1 MWTRKELKERGKAA
15 FKANYWRCVL
25 VALILALLAGGVGGV
40 SGYRSSHQISE
51 SQSQTQTD
59 TLQQDLSDLT
69 QSEIDPELQQSIDDL
84 NQALSELPEEEASAA
99 AGAIFAIIAG
109 VIAIAFAVGFILSI
123 LLFNPLQ
130 VGCQRF
136 FTQNSKERAE
146 LNEMGYGFGRGG
158 YGRVVKTMLITD
170 IFLIL
175 WTLLFIIPG
184 LIKSYSYR
192 MVPYILAQEP
202 EISGR
207 DAINRSREMMDGH
220 KWNTFVLDLSFILWI
235 LLTIVTLGIVGVFY
249 VNPYYY
255 ATNAELYY
263 TLSGKNSST
272 DPMLG

>member
-25 VALILALLAGGVGGV
+25 LALILALLAGGVGGV

-84 NQALSELPEEEASAA
+84 NQALSELPGEEASAA

-123 LLFNPLQ
+123 LIFNPLQ

-207 DAINRSREMMDGH
+207 EAINRSREMMNGH

-263 TLSGKNSST
+263 ALSGKSNNAA
-272 DPMLG
+272 PFFA

>member
-25 VALILALLAGGVGGV
+25 VALIIVLIGGGFGGV
-40 SGYRSSHQISE
+40 SGYRSGQEIGE
-51 SQSQTQTD
+51 NQSQA
-59 TLQQDLSDLT
+59 LT
-69 QSEIDPELQQSIDDL
+69 AEEAEFQQSLDDFT
-84 NQALSELPEEEASAA
+84 QAINELPEEEAGVA
-99 AGAIFAIIAG
+99 AGAVVAIIAG
-109 VIAIAFAVGFILSI
+109 VIATVFAVGFILSI
-123 LLFNPLQ
+123 LIFNPLQ

-158 YGRVVKTMLITD
+158 YGRVVKTMLLTD
-170 IFLIL
+170 VFLIL
-175 WTLLFIIPG
+175 WTLLLLIPG

-207 DAINRSREMMDGH
+207 EAINRSREMMDGQ
-220 KWNTFVLDLSFILWI
+220 KWNAFVLDLSFILWI
-235 LLTIVTLGIVGVFY
+235 LLSIVTLGIVAVFY
-249 VNPYYY
+249 VDPYIY

-263 TLSGKNSST
+263 ALSGKNGNT
-272 DPMLG
+272 EPTLG

>member
-40 SGYRSSHQISE
+40 SGYRSGHQISE
-51 SQSQTQTD
+51 SQNQTQTNE
-59 TLQQDLSDLT
+59 LQQGLNDLT
-69 QSEIDPELQQSIDDL
+69 ESEIDPELQQSIDEL
-84 NQALSELPEEEASAA
+84 TQAINELPEEEAGAA

-109 VIAIAFAVGFILSI
+109 VIATVLAVGFILSV
-123 LLFNPLQ
+123 LVLNPLT

-136 FTQNSKERAE
+136 FTQNSTERAE

-207 DAINRSREMMDGH
+207 EAINRSREMMNGH

-263 TLSGKNSST
+263 ALSGKSNNAA
-272 DPMLG
+272 PFFA

>member
-1 MWTRKELKERGKAA
+1 MWTRKGLKERGKAA

-25 VALILALLAGGVGGV
+25 VALILALIGGGFGGV
-40 SGYRSSHQISE
+40 SGYRSSQEINE
-51 SQSQTQTD
+51 SQSQA
-59 TLQQDLSDLT
+59 LT
-69 QSEIDPELQQSIDDL
+69 AEEAELQQSLDEIS
-84 NQALSELPEEEASAA
+84 QALDDMPEEDAAAA
-99 AGAIFAIIAG
+99 AGVVVAVIAG
-109 VIAIAFAVGFILSI
+109 VVATVFAVGFILSI
-123 LLFNPLQ
+123 LVFNPLQ

-136 FTQNSKERAE
+136 FTQNSRERAE

-170 IFLIL
+170 VFLIL

-184 LIKSYSYR
+184 LIKAYSYR

-207 DAINRSREMMDGH
+207 EAINRSREMMDGQ
-220 KWNTFVLDLSFILWI
+220 KWNAFVLDLSFILWF

-263 TLSGKNSST
+263 ALSGKNGNT
-272 DPMLG
+272 EPTLG

>member
-25 VALILALLAGGVGGV
+25 VALIIVLIGGGFGGV
-40 SGYRSSHQISE
+40 SGYRSGQEIGE
-51 SQSQTQTD
+51 NQSQA
-59 TLQQDLSDLT
+59 LT
-69 QSEIDPELQQSIDDL
+69 AEQAERQQSLDDFT
-84 NQALSELPEEEASAA
+84 QAINELPEEEAGVA
-99 AGAIFAIIAG
+99 AGAVVAIIAG
-109 VIAIAFAVGFILSI
+109 VIATVFAVGFILSI
-123 LLFNPLQ
+123 LIFNPLQ

-136 FTQNSKERAE
+136 FTQNSKEKAA

-184 LIKSYSYR
+184 LIKAYSYR

-207 DAINRSREMMDGH
+207 DAINRSREMMNGH
-220 KWNTFVLDLSFILWI
+220 KWRTFVLDLSFLGWNILSALTFG
-235 LLTIVTLGIVGVFY
+235 LLGVFY
-249 VNPYYY
+249 VNPYRQC
-255 ATNAELYY
+255 TNAELYRE
-263 TLSGKNSST
+263 LKNS
-272 DPMLG
+272 

>member
-25 VALILALLAGGVGGV
+25 VALIIVLISGGVGGV
-40 SGYRSSHQISE
+40 SSYRSSQQISE
-51 SQSQTQTD
+51 SQTQMGQ
-59 TLQQDLSDLT
+59 LPQDLNSLT
-69 QSEIDPELQQSIDDL
+69 GSEIDPELQQSIDDIT
-84 NQALSELPEEEASAA
+84 QAFNELPEEDAAAA
-99 AGAIFAIIAG
+99 AGALFAIIAG
-109 VIAIAFAVGFILSI
+109 VVATVFAVGFILSI
-123 LLFNPLQ
+123 LVFNPLQ

-136 FTQNSKERAE
+136 FTQNSRERAD

-184 LIKSYSYR
+184 LIKAYSYR

-220 KWNTFVLDLSFILWI
+220 KWNTFVLDLSFILWF

-263 TLSGKNSST
+263 ALSGRNGNSDFT
-272 DPMLG
+272 IG